1 MLKKIA
7 LLLMLILPMS
17 VFAQKFGHIKT
28 QEILI
33 AMPEYTKAQ
42 TDIQTMQQQYD
53 DEMKRLGEEL
63 NKKFAAYQQANNE
76 LELASQ
82 QFQKAIE
89 AKAKEAETLYLAYQ
103 KASNSLSA
111 TQRTQKEEAIVAK
124 EKEVA
129 ELRRMYFGP
138 EGEMAKKEDAL
149 IAPIQNRIY
158 EVVKQ
163 ISMQKGYDAVID
175 RASATSVIFASPR
188 IDISNEVLT
197 KLGYSN

>member
-1 MLKKIA
+1 
-7 LLLMLILPMS
+7 
-17 VFAQKFGHIKT
+17 
-28 QEILI
+28 
-33 AMPEYTKAQ
+33 
-42 TDIQTMQQQYD
+42 
-53 DEMKRLGEEL
+53 MKRMILLSLFCLAGIVMA
-63 NKKFAAYQQANNE
+63 NAQRFALIDMEYIMENIPEYQQANNE

-124 EKEVA
+124 EREAA
-129 ELRRMYFGP
+129 ELRKKYFGP
-138 EGEMAKKEDAL
+138 EGEMAQKQEAL

-163 ISMQKGYDAVID
+163 ISTQKGYDAVID
-175 RASATSVIFASPR
+175 RASATSIIFASPR
-188 IDISNEVLT
+188 IDISNEVLA